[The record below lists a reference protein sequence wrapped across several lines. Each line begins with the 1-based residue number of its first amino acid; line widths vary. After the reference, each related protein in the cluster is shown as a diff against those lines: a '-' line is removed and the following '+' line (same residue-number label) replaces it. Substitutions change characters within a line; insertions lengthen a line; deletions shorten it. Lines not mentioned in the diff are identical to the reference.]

1 MIFFLLSLSL
11 WFCARV
17 TADDK
22 NPFSAFMRWIILM
35 KFYVNKVTEHSE
47 TESEKKLFMKSFNA
61 FMTHVKG
68 IEKSL
73 MACVRGCRLKWKSFQ
88 VIFKR
93 RKKIFFTF
101 KEIRNGTSVISS
113 MASGK
118 MLDAC
123 SSQVANILSTALNCI
138 LSSSFF
144 KDVLQN
150 IIRVEI

>member
-1 MIFFLLSLSL
+1 MCTRLS
-11 WFCARV
+11 
-17 TADDK
+17 TE
-22 NPFSAFMRWIILM
+22 M
-35 KFYVNKVTEHSE
+35 KVFRSHFQE
-47 TESEKKLFMKSFNA
+47 EK
-61 FMTHVKG
+61 
-68 IEKSL
+68 
-73 MACVRGCRLKWKSFQ
+73 
-88 VIFKR
+88 
-93 RKKIFFTF
+93 KKIFFTF
-101 KEIRNGTSVISS
+101 KDIRNGTSVISS